1 MKAVSNIIS
10 FLFMLFMLWFPLQ
23 LLAQE
28 PEYKKWD
35 NHDVKGV
42 YIEVEDEDDADI
54 EENGRYFQKYRRLS
68 SDIYEVEVSEK
79 VSSKLWKIKGTK
91 FFMFFRY
98 NPYLYKYDEGI
109 LDWGG
114 YDGTFYKKP

>member
-1 MKAVSNIIS
+1 M
-10 FLFMLFMLWFPLQ
+10 
-23 LLAQE
+23 
-28 PEYKKWD
+28 D

-54 EENGRYFQKYRRLS
+54 EENGRYFQKYRSLS